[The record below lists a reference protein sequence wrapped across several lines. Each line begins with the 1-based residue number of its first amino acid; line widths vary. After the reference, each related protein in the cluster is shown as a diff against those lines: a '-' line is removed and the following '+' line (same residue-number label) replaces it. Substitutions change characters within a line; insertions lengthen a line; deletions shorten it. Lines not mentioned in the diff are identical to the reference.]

1 MDVAAQQSA
10 AAASSR
16 KPALIAFQV
25 ICICIALVVFVLR
38 IYTRARLLRSV
49 GNDDY
54 IMGVAMVSES
64 FDMLYCDQST
74 FNSKT

>member
-1 MDVAAQQSA
+1 MGVAVQESA

-16 KPALIAFQV
+16 KPAVIALQV
-25 ICICIALVVFVLR
+25 IFIFIALVVFVLR

-49 GNDDY
+49 GSDDY

-64 FDMLYCDQST
+64 FDMLHCDQST
-74 FNSKT
+74 FNSNI